1 MHSTLRIHACTHVCN
16 YCECSIYHSLTS
28 CRCLSYN
35 INCIEANRMFVL
47 NLLAREGK
55 CEDAAGSLSDLVQL
69 LDLFEPRNHS
79 LYYDMSLAFARLV
92 RPYVFFLI
100 HLYLPCV
107 CVCFYVHTQSGE
119 NPLVLQQTITLVE
132 RAISLAPLDPTYI
145 IEVCS
150 PICCNTLA

>member
-1 MHSTLRIHACTHVCN
+1 MHHVHPILNNRFIACALATLTMYIRLNIMAFRFSV
-16 YCECSIYHSLTS
+16 YHSLTS
-28 CRCLSYN
+28 YRCLSYN

-79 LYYDMSLAFARLV
+79 LYYDMSLAFSRLV

-107 CVCFYVHTQSGE
+107 CVSMCMHS
-119 NPLVLQQTITLVE
+119 LE
-132 RAISLAPLDPTYI
+132 RIHWCYSRQLL
-145 IEVCS
+145 
-150 PICCNTLA
+150 